1 MIQNENHLFLE
12 NHYLS
17 DLKQIKETIKQNQ
30 NKAMVI
36 VNSAMIMTYYEIGT
50 IINKRKSWGSKYI
63 EKLSNDLK
71 EYGNGYSYENLYRIS
86 RFASEFTHDEIVSQP
101 VTQIPWSTL
110 ITVIVPK
117 ATSHDEMLWYINA
130 TYKNG
135 WSRSMVLNQIDM
147 KAYERS
153 LIEPSTTSIT
163 KSDELTSE
171 LFKDTY
177 VFDFLDKEKIKNEKD
192 LKNQLIDNVIKFLQ
206 ELGPG
211 FCLVGKEYKLV
222 TPTNEEF
229 YIDLLMYHIKIHAYV
244 VIEVKIG
251 KFNPS
256 DLGQLI
262 FYVNAINK
270 LEKSDLDS
278 DTIGLILCK
287 DADRFVAETTLDN
300 SLMKLGISK
309 YKFID
314 ELQNY
319 LEKKMIEKSDT
330 F

>member
-12 NHYLS
+12 NDYLN
-17 DLKQIKETIKQNQ
+17 DLKQIKETIQQNQ
-30 NKAMVI
+30 NKAMVV

-50 IINKRKSWGSKYI
+50 IINKRKNRGNKYI
-63 EKLSNDLK
+63 QKLESDLK
-71 EYGNGYSYENLYRIS
+71 EYGHGYSFRNLKYMSQFSNNFSTYEIGQ
-86 RFASEFTHDEIVSQP
+86 QP
-101 VTQIPWSTL
+101 VAQIPWGSI
-110 ITVIVPK
+110 ITIMEK
-117 ATSHDEMLWYINA
+117 SKSHNEMLWYINA
-130 TYKNG
+130 TYQNR
-135 WSRSMVLNQIDM
+135 WSRNMVLNQIAM

-153 LIEPSTTSIT
+153 LIKPSTTSIT
-163 KSDELTSE
+163 KNDELTSE

-177 VFDFLDKEKIKNEKD
+177 VFSFLDKDNIKNEKD
-192 LKNQLIDNVIKFLQ
+192 LKNQLTNNVIKFLQ

-319 LEKKMIEKSDT
+319 LEKKMIKKSDT